1 MKRKALCFILTLLVI
16 AVFSLGCGG
25 GGGHSNPAASNLSGN
40 AKVSGIVVDS
50 SNKPVANAQ
59 VKLALSSDSP
69 VKSLIA
75 KTKSSN
81 RLSTTGNQTE
91 FETTT
96 NNKGE
101 YTFTNVPYG
110 EYTLSALTADKAQI
124 VLRLVVQSD
133 QVDTPEIV
141 LVPFGTVKGTVT
153 GGADGATIVYIEGTS
168 YCSATDNTGNYSISC
183 VPVSNTPYTLN
194 VYSSGYELKEKVSL
208 TASIEKASVDSNKN
222 LSWTQNLT
230 LSAVSASSIY
240 TLNCTIKGDGA
251 SSENLMVFAVNK
263 DTGFTFA
270 SRVENSKCN
279 LLISRTGSYD
289 VFAASVGY
297 GFNLAGS
304 IVNVDVKN
312 FGSSKS
318 VDLQI
323 DSLSA
328 PMTSEFA
335 VFKGKIDNT
344 YSGDDSFGVSLFAKN
359 GKEYRKSVS
368 ANTPFEFNTLPV
380 GTYSVV
386 VFSEHSLQIFGS
398 VEMSLEKETDFTDAI
413 KPIKITPA
421 ITTDN
426 GIATLTITYT
436 GITTP
441 TNKLVGGN
449 NELFFSVYASNSESE
464 SIPLYNKDSEG
475 TINSSFDAYSESNTL
490 SASLSVDNLS
500 ETDSIDSVVFS
511 FNNGQEQPIFEQSFA
526 VSSSQTPKYKK
537 VTLSNLSQSDDVI
550 LFKTIEYRSNIYY
563 LIVTSSKAFVYGS
576 DGTAIQT
583 VSFAEKFSSFG
594 FDSNSSI
601 RYGNACYAVI
611 DENPTLAVQFV
622 GRSSL
627 GDPAY
632 YIIKYELFNTEAGL
646 GGIVCS
652 ESAEL
657 DSSNGRTNASLNK
670 LLIQDGKF
678 YSSRELEIYEKQD
691 GDDSSVVKK
700 KIIPTENGFIIAS
713 YTSFLFPDFE
723 YVCYLEQ
730 GCSIDKVYLNLAKY
744 SSGVSGSED
753 GYSVCESIAIGD
765 NTLSSSNLYTYNSK
779 YSYLI
784 DNTFPYSITDCLDN
798 TESENKIFVWENYAA
813 NWNNGSPKDPNIN
826 PKYVYSDAIYSGT
839 IIKSGYTSLGYNFD
853 AWIDRTSGG
862 QFLKIREK
870 NTYREQKISIKQVL
884 NSSSFLEDSI
894 GYSSKN
900 GQQIHVICSGD
911 SGSIQVLVLDCF

>member
-1 MKRKALCFILTLLVI
+1 MKRKALCFILTLLFI

-59 VKLALSSDSP
+59 VRLALSSDSP

-270 SRVENSKCN
+270 SRVEKSKCN
-279 LLISRTGSYD
+279 LYISKIGSYD

-304 IVNVDVKN
+304 IVNVDVKS

-344 YSGDDSFGVSLFAKN
+344 NSGDDSFGVSVFAKN

-368 ANTPFEFNTLPV
+368 ANTPFEFNNLPV
-380 GTYSVV
+380 GNYSVV

-421 ITTDN
+421 ITTNN

-436 GITTP
+436 GISTP

-475 TINSSFDAYSESNTL
+475 TINSSFDAYSETNTL
-490 SASLSVDNLS
+490 SATLSVDNLS

-511 FNNGQEQPIFEQSFA
+511 FTNGQEMPIFEQSYA
-526 VSSSQTPKYKK
+526 IGSPQTPKYKK
-537 VTLSNLSQSDDVI
+537 VTLSNLSQSDDII
-550 LFKTIEYRSNIYY
+550 LFKAIEYNEQLFY
-563 LIVTSSKAFVYGS
+563 LVVTSKFAYVFNSQTGDLATLNGS
-576 DGTAIQT
+576 IG
-583 VSFAEKFSSFG
+583 KYPFSSKLKDF
-594 FDSNSSI
+594 SPI
-601 RYGNACYAVI
+601 QYGNACYIPGSSEAETPSMVVQYSYFDGTCSTYYVYRYSVTDLFNGNTSGTANSYREKGDI
-611 DENPTLAVQFV
+611 GGHFIPNKIIGKSTSGSTEFYAACGEKVYRFGDTTSGLTEETL
-622 GRSSL
+622 
-627 GDPAY
+627 DAY
-632 YIIKYELFNTEAGL
+632 YSDIALEVSTSTVIFEAVNEFDSNPKPVVYFLATGPSDLFF
-646 GGIVCS
+646 V
-652 ESAEL
+652 
-657 DSSNGRTNASLNK
+657 
-670 LLIQDGKF
+670 KF
-678 YSSRELEIYEKQD
+678 IYNEEDNLEQK
-691 GDDSSVVKK
+691 
-700 KIIPTENGFIIAS
+700 FIILLGS
-713 YTSFLFPDFE
+713 Y
-723 YVCYLEQ
+723 
-730 GCSIDKVYLNLAKY
+730 GN
-744 SSGVSGSED
+744 
-753 GYSVCESIAIGD
+753 
-765 NTLSSSNLYTYNSK
+765 NTLS
-779 YSYLI
+779 
-784 DNTFPYSITDCLDN
+784 DCLDN
-798 TESENKIFVWENYAA
+798 LYAENKLFIWDNYTKEN
-813 NWNNGSPKDPNIN
+813 SKIN
-826 PKYVYSDAIYSGT
+826 PKYVYSDAVYLGT
-839 IIKSGYTSLGYNFD
+839 NIKSSYTKSTDDNYDSWIERNSDRQNFVL
-853 AWIDRTSGG
+853 RNRRNY
-862 QFLKIREK
+862 K
-870 NTYREQKISIKQVL
+870 EQKIKINQIL
-884 NSSSFLEDSI
+884 NTSSFLDGSVGFTSI
-894 GYSSKN
+894 N